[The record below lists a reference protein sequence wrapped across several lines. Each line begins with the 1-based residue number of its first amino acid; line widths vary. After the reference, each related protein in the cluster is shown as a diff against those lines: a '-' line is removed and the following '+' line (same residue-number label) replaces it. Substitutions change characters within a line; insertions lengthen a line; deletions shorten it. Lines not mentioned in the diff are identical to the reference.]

1 MRLPA
6 VFAYAAVRRRRG
18 RRGIAVDLSHDY
30 FFTLILK
37 YSKKPCK
44 RSICK
49 AFLLSRKR
57 GIRVKVARF
66 SLDIKA
72 FFTGWGTKEICTVLY
87 QCYRA
92 DMVEARRVEVPQAAL
107 RAHGCPH
114 SLPPCGRNRSGM
126 TRSSTLPQI
135 TKGLPARGSLLL
147 LVEARRVELLSENAS
162 AGTSPGA
169 DGCSGRAV
177 SLYAAS
183 AVIHRVSVASLC
195 MACAKLDTLTFTT
208 KRRSVRSRGP
218 LRQNG
223 QA

>member
-1 MRLPA
+1 MFEEIGDRMEQGYKAAPERTRMRLPA

-92 DMVEARRVEVPQAAL
+92 DMKKDCCFNKMRVIVRLHTPVVVAV
-107 RAHGCPH
+107 
-114 SLPPCGRNRSGM
+114 RNPWVKKAIS
-126 TRSSTLPQI
+126 
-135 TKGLPARGSLLL
+135 K
-147 LVEARRVELLSENAS
+147 E
-162 AGTSPGA
+162 
-169 DGCSGRAV
+169 
-177 SLYAAS
+177 
-183 AVIHRVSVASLC
+183 
-195 MACAKLDTLTFTT
+195 KLT
-208 KRRSVRSRGP
+208 KRGLVSP
-218 LRQNG
+218 MDYYLKQHALKLN
-223 QA
+223 